1 MDTTGTASTRGEAV
15 LVNKGRCA
23 QREGRYGRNGT
34 AWTQQ
39 GRRGHNRDGADNK
52 VRFGQ
57 NKVRHGQNRKQ
68 IFVLS
73 PAFHY
78 LCGET
83 DAGPAGR
90 IRQNLCGYAFEN
102 GLCCLCDKLETMK
115 EERLILVTNDDGY
128 DSKGLAAAVE
138 VARGF
143 GRVVV
148 VAPET
153 TQSGMSQAITMY
165 NPLYLRCV
173 RKEEG
178 LEVYAFSGTPVDC
191 VKMAFD
197 YLLREER
204 VDLVI
209 SGINHGSNSAVNVLY
224 SGTMGAAI
232 EGSFYGCP
240 AVGLS
245 LDDHGEDAD
254 FEAAVAYG
262 RRIVGS
268 VLENRI
274 ELPLCLNV
282 NVPVGRP
289 DELHG
294 IRLCRQNRGFWREE
308 FYRHEDPRGREY
320 FWLTGAF
327 VNEEPEAQDTDEWA
341 LSPGYVSVVPVQ
353 VDLTDDRQLGALAEV
368 LK

>member
-1 MDTTGTASTRGEAV
+1 
-15 LVNKGRCA
+15 
-23 QREGRYGRNGT
+23 
-34 AWTQQ
+34 
-39 GRRGHNRDGADNK
+39 
-52 VRFGQ
+52 
-57 NKVRHGQNRKQ
+57 
-68 IFVLS
+68 
-73 PAFHY
+73 
-78 LCGET
+78 
-83 DAGPAGR
+83 
-90 IRQNLCGYAFEN
+90 
-102 GLCCLCDKLETMK
+102 MK

-240 AVGLS
+240 AVVLS

-341 LSPGYVSVVPVQ
+341 LSHGYVSVVPVQ
-353 VDLTDDRQLGALAEV
+353 VDLTDYRQLGALAEV

>member
-1 MDTTGTASTRGEAV
+1 
-15 LVNKGRCA
+15 
-23 QREGRYGRNGT
+23 
-34 AWTQQ
+34 
-39 GRRGHNRDGADNK
+39 
-52 VRFGQ
+52 
-57 NKVRHGQNRKQ
+57 
-68 IFVLS
+68 
-73 PAFHY
+73 
-78 LCGET
+78 
-83 DAGPAGR
+83 
-90 IRQNLCGYAFEN
+90 
-102 GLCCLCDKLETMK
+102 MK

-138 VARGF
+138 VARGL

-165 NPLYLRCV
+165 NPLYLRSV
-173 RKEEG
+173 RREEG
-178 LEVYAFSGTPVDC
+178 VEVYAFTGTPVDC

-197 YLLREER
+197 YLLRDER
-204 VDLVI
+204 IDLVI

-232 EGSFYGCP
+232 EGSFYDCP

-245 LDDHGEDAD
+245 LDDHRDDAD
-254 FEAAVAYG
+254 FEAAVVYG
-262 RRIVGS
+262 RQIVQT
-268 VLENRI
+268 VLEDQI

-282 NVPVGRP
+282 NVPVGKPEKIR
-289 DELHG
+289 G

-327 VNEEPEAQDTDEWA
+327 VNGEPEAQDTDEWA
-341 LSPGYVSVVPVQ
+341 LSHGYVSVVPVQ
-353 VDLTDDRQLGALAEV
+353 VDLTDYRQLERLREV

>member
-1 MDTTGTASTRGEAV
+1 
-15 LVNKGRCA
+15 
-23 QREGRYGRNGT
+23 
-34 AWTQQ
+34 
-39 GRRGHNRDGADNK
+39 
-52 VRFGQ
+52 
-57 NKVRHGQNRKQ
+57 
-68 IFVLS
+68 
-73 PAFHY
+73 
-78 LCGET
+78 
-83 DAGPAGR
+83 
-90 IRQNLCGYAFEN
+90 
-102 GLCCLCDKLETMK
+102 MK

-245 LDDHGEDAD
+245 HDDHGEDAD

-289 DELHG
+289 DELRG

-308 FYRHEDPRGREY
+308 FFRRADPRGRPY
-320 FWLTGAF
+320 FWLTGEF
-327 VNEEPEAQDTDEWA
+327 VNGEPEATDTDEWA
-341 LSPGYVSVVPVQ
+341 LAHGYVSVVPVQ
-353 VDLTDDRQLGALAEV
+353 ADLTDYRQLKRLDGMFE
-368 LK
+368 